1 MTSAIAQAVA
11 TKTTVSSSGSA
22 AMQPKQMRL
31 WKIAG
36 AVVVL
41 GGGVLVAR
49 HFYLKAQRTAANGR
63 ATGSADAPAA
73 LAKELYSA
81 LHAWSESVLPLWMQ
95 DSDEDSI
102 LAISQ
107 RITDLPKVSGEYKR
121 LYNRELLDDI
131 SSALSTD
138 ELQAFR
144 RNIERNKPAHQQA
157 APVFSQ
163 EDLAGQ
169 LHACIDGWMPC
180 SDSAIVFASH
190 IRDYPAFKQLYKRL
204 FNVELEAH
212 LLSQWTFGESELT
225 RFRMAAVGRST

>member
-1 MTSAIAQAVA
+1 MTTAITQAVA
-11 TKTTVSSSGSA
+11 AKATAASSTGA
-22 AMQPKQMRL
+22 ATQPNQIRL

-36 AVVVL
+36 SVVVIGAGFL
-41 GGGVLVAR
+41 IGR

-63 ATGSADAPAA
+63 AADSAASPAA

-107 RITDLPKVSGEYKR
+107 RITDLPKVSSEYKR

-144 RNIERNKPAHQQA
+144 RNIERNKPINQQA
-157 APVFSQ
+157 TPIYSQ
-163 EDLAGQ
+163 EELAGQ

-180 SDSAIVFASH
+180 SDSAIVLASH

-204 FNVELEAH
+204 YNLDLETH
-212 LLSQWTFGESELT
+212 LLSQWTFGESELV
-225 RFRMAAVGRST
+225 RFRQAAVGRST